1 MGIHREPD
9 AEQALSLGL
18 DLSIRR
24 RIWWTAF
31 ARERLTAICQNRPCI
46 IDPEDCNVQELT
58 IGDFPEPHRAKGE
71 IFIYWVRLCAIVGK
85 IAKHIARSYDHS
97 NSFPEPLARELHDWV
112 RALPQHLQLPI
123 QSSHT
128 SIFNR
133 DVHQLHLPYLTVIII
148 LHVKRSSLALPQA
161 YPPAILAA
169 TCIARI
175 FKDILARG
183 ETRFLMPI
191 TCWYTGTAFMAL
203 QEACRSPDLAASA
216 AEDMDIL
223 SVMIDQL
230 RKMWP
235 TGRNRPASFRE
246 FANC

>member
-9 AEQALSLGL
+9 PETSLQLGL

-58 IGDFPEPHRAKGE
+58 LDDFSESERTKGE
-71 IFIYWVRLCAIVGK
+71 VFIYWVRLCAIIGK
-85 IAKHIARSYDHS
+85 IAKHISRSHDRS
-97 NSFPEPLARELHDWV
+97 NSFPVALARELIDWV
-112 RALPQHLQLPI
+112 ESLPPHLQLPI
-123 QSSHT
+123 HSNRT
-128 SIFNR
+128 TNFNR
-133 DVHQLHLPYLTVIII
+133 DAHQLHLPYLAIVII
-148 LHVKRSSLALPQA
+148 LHLKKSSLALPQA
-161 YPPAILAA
+161 YPPAVLAA

-183 ETRFLMPI
+183 ETRFLMAI
-191 TCWYTGTAFMAL
+191 TCWYTGTAFIAL
-203 QEACRSPDLAASA
+203 QQPCRSQDLTASA
-216 AEDMDIL
+216 TEDLDIL
-223 SVMIDQL
+223 SLMIDQL

-235 TGRNRPASFRE
+235 TGKGSPHPSRY
-246 FANC
+246 